1 MRKTK
6 NLVNGALRL
15 GGITVF
21 DICLYSNEIDKF
33 LWFFIGC
40 VLVVWIIP
48 FVVTKIIFTKQ
59 VYDGTFLIDETDPTD
74 VKFKLTFDT
83 DPDEIAYMKDI
94 SIKVDHREVN
104 KDFNGGDNN
113 GF

>member
-1 MRKTK
+1 MRKAK

-21 DICLYSNEIDKF
+21 DICLYGHELDRF
-33 LWFFIGC
+33 LWFLIGC
-40 VLVVWIIP
+40 ILVVWVIP

-59 VYDGTFLIDETDPTD
+59 EYDGVFLVDETDPTD
-74 VKFKLTFDT
+74 VKFKLTFNT
-83 DPDEIAYMKDI
+83 DPDILAQGKDMIIEI
-94 SIKVDHREVN
+94 DHRESN

-113 GF
+113 G